1 VEKKLLA
8 TPAIQLLKPF
18 SYLLTEQAKKKEIG
32 KALAVVSN
40 ALKQKQILVMRK
52 RSLTIPFLL
61 NNIVEFL

>member
-40 ALKQKQILVMRK
+40 ALKYHENWQGITGTGV
-52 RSLTIPFLL
+52 LTIWQAS
-61 NNIVEFL
+61 

>member
-18 SYLLTEQAKKKEIG
+18 SYLLTEQAKEKEIG

-52 RSLTIPFLL
+52 RSLTTPFLL